1 MKSFVIL
8 VVVGIIAYACYAAWT
23 GMAATGIG
31 KKLDKNQQTLK
42 EVDK

>member
-8 VVVGIIAYACYAAWT
+8 VVLGIIGYVCYATWT
-23 GMAATGIG
+23 GMSATGLG
-31 KKLDKNQQTLK
+31 QKLDKNQQTLK

>member
-1 MKSFVIL
+1 MKTFVFL
-8 VVVGIIAYACYAAWT
+8 VVLGIIGYVCYAAWT

-31 KKLDKNQQTLK
+31 QKLDKNEQTLK